1 MQPLPLFP
9 PKKLFKND
17 ASFIESYVQAT
28 QVQVLLLGSILT
40 TAKHNVV
47 LFSVVWCGV
56 VWWLNGDITI
66 VADRIY
72 SNTCSYLQHIHTLP
86 KMRIAKE
93 SRLHKYYWHCC
104 LALQKRIYVV
114 CTASI
119 S

>member
-47 LFSVVWCGV
+47 LFSVVLCG
-56 VWWLNGDITI
+56 G
-66 VADRIY
+66 
-72 SNTCSYLQHIHTLP
+72 
-86 KMRIAKE
+86 
-93 SRLHKYYWHCC
+93 
-104 LALQKRIYVV
+104 
-114 CTASI
+114 
-119 S
+119 